1 MADQVQIALLEPPP
15 TRELSF
21 TVLGHPMPGG
31 SKKGFLNPKTNR
43 VVIVE
48 DSKNK
53 PWRAAVA
60 AAGISARPEWGDS
73 LSTQPLHVEFT
84 FYRARP
90 LSHYGAGRNAET
102 LKPNAPAHPTTRPD
116 VLKLAR
122 AAEDSLTGVLYVD
135 DAQIV
140 YEILH
145 KRWGTPERV
154 EITIREL

>member
-1 MADQVQIALLEPPP
+1 MADPTQIALLD
-15 TRELSF
+15 TALREVTF
-21 TVLGHPMPGG
+21 TVIGHPMPGG
-31 SKKGFLNPKTNR
+31 SKKGFVHPHTKR

-48 DSKNK
+48 DSRNK

-60 AAGISARPEWGDS
+60 AAGLQARAEWGVE
-73 LSTQPLHVEFT
+73 LSDQPLHVEFT

-90 LSHYGAGRNAET
+90 LSHYGTGRNADT
-102 LKPNAPAHPTTRPD
+102 LKTNAPAHPTTRPD

-122 AAEDSLTGVLYVD
+122 AAEDSLTGVLYED

-140 YEILH
+140 TEILH

-154 EITIREL
+154 DITIREL